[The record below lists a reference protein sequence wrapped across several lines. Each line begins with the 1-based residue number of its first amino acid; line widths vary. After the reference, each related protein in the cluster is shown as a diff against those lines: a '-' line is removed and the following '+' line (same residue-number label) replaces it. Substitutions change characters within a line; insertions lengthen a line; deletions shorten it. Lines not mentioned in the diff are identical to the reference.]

1 VELYRWNP
9 VGFKDPNPRLR
20 RLGRASLPVL
30 PTRLKSETMTFP
42 AQPEPQ
48 VLRTADGNEQSIN
61 SPLYTYAFFPQPAP
75 ELLPFI
81 RQTEGIH
88 RSVQVFSPAG
98 SRIAAAVEP
107 MQDPESLQVSDE
119 VLVRSALRHDQVIC
133 RLFAQMPVLPPAL
146 WHLLSLSR
154 KAGIPPAVPAD
165 GVRTSPRS
173 HWGAGRVLSQRKG
186 STSAPTGATA
196 LPKRDGLSVGPQASL
211 SPATTGPR
219 AARAGAASP
228 TAALAFHLACAKG
241 GSPARRSL
249 AALLFAH
256 PCRVGSRRSAHP
268 NLAGSA
274 PPLATGLERPFA
286 PLSLCPCLAGF
297 SGGQVYRSQ
306 LRTPSR

>member
-1 VELYRWNP
+1 
-9 VGFKDPNPRLR
+9 
-20 RLGRASLPVL
+20 
-30 PTRLKSETMTFP
+30 MTFP

-133 RLFAQMPVLPPAL
+133 RLFAQMPVLPLRFGTCFLSAERL
-146 WHLLSLSR
+146 GSHLLSR
-154 KAGIPPAVPAD
+154 QTEYEQA
-165 GVRTSPRS
+165 PRS